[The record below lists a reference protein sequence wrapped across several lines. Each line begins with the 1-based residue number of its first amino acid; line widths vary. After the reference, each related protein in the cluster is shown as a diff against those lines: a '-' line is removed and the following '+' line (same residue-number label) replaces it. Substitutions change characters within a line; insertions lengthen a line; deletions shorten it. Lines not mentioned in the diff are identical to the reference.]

1 MPIARVVPT
10 SAALYAVCLGEG
22 SSSRAC
28 SWRSKKGK
36 RKAQIMPKTQTRW
49 SRPER
54 KNLVGVGVGARARVG
69 FKARVKARVEVKAR
83 LRVRVRARARARARA
98 RVEAG
103 RTHREGPIVTGD
115 VAGTRPRQLVVDW

>member
-1 MPIARVVPT
+1 MRLAERLVALWHDGRV
-10 SAALYAVCLGEG
+10 GG
-22 SSSRAC
+22 H
-28 SWRSKKGK
+28 
-36 RKAQIMPKTQTRW
+36 TR
-49 SRPER
+49 
-54 KNLVGVGVGARARVG
+54 LVGVGVGARARVG

-115 VAGTRPRQLVVDW
+115 VAGSRPRQLVVDR